1 MHTATGAARKPRSGA
16 AGTDTSRAD
25 ASKDVARRAKRPAA
39 PEAPEE
45 VSFTLSDSSAQ
56 LKLEMQ
62 AFGVIYTDFQSCAS
76 FLKSELNPNDVKAT
90 SAMMQGFDFH
100 PAEWLQYSNYQA
112 VFADN
117 PQSAGRNQALIVH
130 DDRFAMVLTRWDA
143 KHIGPPI
150 HNCGSKC
157 WIKVLGGRLEE
168 SHYNVEV
175 DQEQA
180 ARHREQQ
187 SAGGAHGAESGRAAT
202 DATPGGMGG
211 SSTAAELRYGRE
223 PAQDDDNYALDLT
236 RTATLTAGSVT
247 FISGLAVHS
256 FENTADDVSFSLHLY
271 SPPCRGVFC
280 YAHTRDADNSR

>member
-1 MHTATGAARKPRSGA
+1 MHTATGAARKLRSGA
-16 AGTDTSRAD
+16 VGTDDTSSGESQSAVRW
-25 ASKDVARRAKRPAA
+25 AKRPAA
-39 PEAPEE
+39 PEAPAD
-45 VSFTLSDSSAQ
+45 VSLTLSDSSAQ

-76 FLKSELNPNDVKAT
+76 FLKTELNLNDVKAT

-100 PAEWLQYSNYQA
+100 PEEWQQYSNYQP

-117 PQSAGRNQALIVH
+117 PQSVGRDQALIMH

-143 KHIGPPI
+143 KHTGPPI

-157 WIKVLGGRLEE
+157 WIKILDGRLEE

-175 DQEQA
+175 DQNQA
-180 ARHREQQ
+180 VRNREQLPPG
-187 SAGGAHGAESGRAAT
+187 SSHTSGSTRPPTNAAAETAGGSNAIGRESAHDGAEG
-202 DATPGGMGG
+202 
-211 SSTAAELRYGRE
+211 E
-223 PAQDDDNYALDLT
+223 NYALDLT
-236 RTATLTAGSVT
+236 RTATLTTGSVT

-271 SPPCRGVFC
+271 APPCRGLFC
-280 YAHTRDADNSR
+280 YAHTRDAETAR